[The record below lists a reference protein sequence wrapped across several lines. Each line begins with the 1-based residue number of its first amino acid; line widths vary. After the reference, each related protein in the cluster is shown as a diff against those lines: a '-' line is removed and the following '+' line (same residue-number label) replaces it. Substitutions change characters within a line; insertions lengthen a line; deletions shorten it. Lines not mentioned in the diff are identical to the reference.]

1 MREAGKG
8 CIGAGEGE
16 ISGVGKGAISSLLG
30 GGQEG
35 GKRAK
40 RDKKI
45 VSRWGIKQCDLRVN
59 FGGKVRFCF
68 CSFAQQLREIP
79 RMSPRKYYIFN
90 NHHDRE
96 QTRFI

>member
-45 VSRWGIKQCDLRVN
+45 VSR
-59 FGGKVRFCF
+59 
-68 CSFAQQLREIP
+68 
-79 RMSPRKYYIFN
+79 
-90 NHHDRE
+90 
-96 QTRFI
+96 